1 MLIAAIV
8 VIGVLLL
15 LALVLAM
22 ARRGDT
28 REAIGVLSRETR
40 KRDRSEDAIKPLEEE
55 APRLTGR
62 EVERM
67 AVERSGGGG
76 GTGTAVVVA
85 PSLAPELAPPPP
97 PPVDLEALGVTRRQ
111 FLNRAVLGL
120 TGLSVAGFGGACLAF
135 LWPTL
140 QAGGFGSVINVGKI
154 TDINATIATKQPFY
168 SPQARSYVNPYPV
181 ADVPTATKSGA
192 YADPIINGMKL
203 GYVALYQKCVHLGCR
218 VPWCLSSQWFE
229 CPCHGSQYNRVGEKK
244 GGPAPR
250 GLDRFALSVNSDGTM
265 SINTATVYIG
275 PPIGTNTTGQEA
287 EGPHCR

>member
-22 ARRGDT
+22 ARRTDR

-40 KRDRSEDAIKPLEEE
+40 RRDRSEDAIAPLEAE
-55 APRLTGR
+55 APRVTGR
-62 EVERM
+62 DVERM
-67 AVERSGGGG
+67 AIERSSGR
-76 GTGTAVVVA
+76 TGTAVVVA
-85 PSLAPELAPPPP
+85 PTTAPELAPPP

-111 FLNRAVLGL
+111 FLNRAVLGV
-120 TGLSVAGFGGACLAF
+120 TGLSLAGFGGACLAF

-140 QAGGFGSVINVGKI
+140 QSGGFGSVINIGPKSAV
-154 TDINATIATKQPFY
+154 DATIATKTPFY

-181 ADVPTATKSGA
+181 ADAAVATKSGA
-192 YADPIINGMKL
+192 YADPIIAGMKE

-250 GLDRFALSVNSDGTM
+250 GLDRFALSVNDDGTM
-265 SINTATVYIG
+265 SINTGVLYVG